1 MHGAAETGLPFE
13 NKSGNGAGGGPW
25 GGDTGKGGP
34 KNPWGPPPKPP
45 GGDGPGDSKPP
56 TGGGGGPDFDA
67 FIKRSQERLRAS
79 LNGGG
84 GGGGDARPGGG
95 IPWTYIVGGLALLWI
110 AFTSFYRVGPQERG
124 VVQRFGRYVE
134 TTGPGMH
141 FKFPMPIDGV
151 TLKAVEAIN
160 STNVGA
166 SEGAENLILTGDQN
180 IINMAY
186 TVRWKINDPVRYMF
200 ELAAPEPTVK
210 EVAESA
216 MRAEVGRVTLQEA
229 IGPQRAQI
237 ADSVRNRMQEL
248 LTSYNSGIEVVG
260 VDIRQADPPEAV
272 DESFKQVTAAQQQ
285 AQRYQNDARAY
296 AQEIVNKAQGET
308 AVFDALYTQYKLA
321 PEVTRRRLYY
331 ETMEEVL
338 GKNQTT
344 VIENKASIP
353 YLSLPPARMKQAD
366 APSPTVT
373 AKVPSK

>member
-1 MHGAAETGLPFE
+1 MPFE
-13 NKSGNGAGGGPW
+13 NKSGNGTGGGGGGPW
-25 GGDTGKGGP
+25 GGDSGKGGP

-45 GGDGPGDSKPP
+45 GGDEPGEGKPS
-56 TGGGGGPDFDA
+56 GGGGPDFDA
-67 FIKRSQERLRAS
+67 FIRRSQERLRAS

-84 GGGGDARPGGG
+84 GPGGSAREG
-95 IPWTYIVGGLALLWI
+95 RAIPWAYIAAGLVALWV
-110 AFTSFYRVGPQERG
+110 AFTSTYRVSPQERG

-141 FKFPMPIDGV
+141 FKLPAPIDTV
-151 TLKAVEAIN
+151 SLKAVEAIN

-166 SEGAENLILTGDQN
+166 TDGAENLILTGDQN

-186 TVRWKINDPVRYMF
+186 TIRWKINDPVRYMF
-200 ELAAPEPTVK
+200 GLAAPDNTVK

-216 MRAEVGRVTLQEA
+216 MRSEVGRVTLQEA

-237 ADSVRNRMQEL
+237 AEQVRTRMQEL

-260 VDIRQADPPEAV
+260 LDIRQADPPDAV
-272 DESFKQVTAAQQQ
+272 DEAFKQVTAAQQQ

-308 AVFDALYTQYKLA
+308 AVFDALYVQYKLA

-344 VIENKASIP
+344 VIENRVSVP
-353 YLSLPPARMKQAD
+353 YLSLPPARGKLIE
-366 APSPTVT
+366 APSPTTT
-373 AKVPSK
+373 ARVPAK